1 MRFKFMKIKL
11 SCFRIE
17 DDKKSVLKKKKISKI
32 VSNAN
37 IEYSPR

>member
-11 SCFRIE
+11 SCFRIDE
-17 DDKKSVLKKKKISKI
+17 DEKSVLKKKKISKI